1 LTDVGFSME
10 ESMAHRSVFLGSV
23 AAILL
28 AAGTAGAQTSVLS
41 GGGGTGGGTA
51 SAGTSSDAGSSS
63 PTQLLPE
70 DGAGSGSIDRTLS
83 GSDQQTGGQSGQGAL
98 DAAGSPIEGMGA
110 DSGPI
115 ATTPS
120 PMNAPSALSGT
131 GGSAVLTP
139 TPMNA
144 PRLVTVPALSGNAVP
159 QLGGAAGTAT
169 AVGGP
174 SGIGMAEG
182 GLLRSNA
189 RVLGPREAAQ
199 LRQQL
204 QAGRDRT
211 GAQVIILSGSVFQGT
226 TDRPNV
232 VVAPR
237 GLTARGDLRGLST
250 QTLRSGQ
257 PVLRGTV
264 EAPRVIAFAPAPGN
278 VLVVQ
283 GSQLPGGTAA
293 GQAEI
298 RAQIVELPAE

>member
-1 LTDVGFSME
+1 
-10 ESMAHRSVFLGSV
+10 MALRSVFLGSV

-41 GGGGTGGGTA
+41 GGAGTGGGTA
-51 SAGTSSDAGSSS
+51 TAGTGSNAGSSS

-83 GSDQQTGGQSGQGAL
+83 GSDQQGGGQSGQGAL
-98 DAAGSPIEGMGA
+98 DAAGSPIDGMRT

-115 ATTPS
+115 AATPS
-120 PMNAPSALSGT
+120 PMNAPSMLSGT

-144 PRLVTVPALSGNAVP
+144 PRLVTVPALSGTAVP

-169 AVGGP
+169 AVGGL
-174 SGIGMAEG
+174 SGTGIAEG
-182 GLLRSNA
+182 GLPRSNA

-204 QAGRDRT
+204 QAQRDRT

-237 GLTARGDLRGLST
+237 GLTARGDARGLSA
-250 QTLRSGQ
+250 QTLRRGQ
-257 PVLRGTV
+257 PVLQGTV
-264 EAPRVIAFAPAPGN
+264 EAPRVIALAPAAGN

-283 GSQLPGGTAA
+283 GGQVPRATAS
-293 GQAEI
+293 GRGEI
-298 RAQIVELPAE
+298 RAQIVELPAQ